1 MLYRLLRESG
11 VRNMARTNW
20 HEEFDLLEK
29 ESLEYLHT
37 IKILKMQNLL
47 CDVAHMCNDEEALS
61 KMLTFCAAWMDMSFI
76 NNGISNM
83 RIEDKKEVWLCE

>member
-1 MLYRLLRESG
+1 MC
-11 VRNMARTNW
+11 NMARTNW

-47 CDVAHMCNDEEALS
+47 CDVAHMCDDEESLL
-61 KMLTFCAAWMDMSFI
+61 KMISFCATWMGMKFI
-76 NNGISNM
+76 NNGIGDM
-83 RIEDKKEVWLCE
+83 RIEDKKAVAL